1 MGYRL
6 KDDTAKGP
14 WNKLTND
21 PDEKPKISYCP
32 DYSRFSFTM
41 LGAFVEAL
49 NGETYV
55 PMTDYDEEEEEE

>member
-1 MGYRL
+1 MGHRL
-6 KDDTAKGP
+6 DDDAIKGP
-14 WNKLTND
+14 WNKLTNN
-21 PDEKPKISYCP
+21 PDEKPKVSYCP

-55 PMTDYDEEEEEE
+55 PITDYDEEGEE

>member
-1 MGYRL
+1 MN
-6 KDDTAKGP
+6 DH
-14 WNKLTND
+14 KLANN
-21 PDEKPKISYCP
+21 PDEYS